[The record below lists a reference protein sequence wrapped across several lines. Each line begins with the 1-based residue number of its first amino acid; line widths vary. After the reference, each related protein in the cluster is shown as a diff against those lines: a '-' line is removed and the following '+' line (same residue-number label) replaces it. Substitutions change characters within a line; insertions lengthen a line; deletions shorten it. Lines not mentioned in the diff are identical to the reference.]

1 MQAAPCSSSPMTLRN
16 AAGSGEAQRLLPSRF
31 ESGSTVSGEG
41 DQGAGGALGRPLK
54 PAPSEP
60 KAETVVSTPMLTA
73 INSDLPGQVT
83 GQVRENVYDSGTG
96 KHLLIPQGTR
106 LVGLY
111 GHHIA

>member
-1 MQAAPCSSSPMTLRN
+1 
-16 AAGSGEAQRLLPSRF
+16 
-31 ESGSTVSGEG
+31 
-41 DQGAGGALGRPLK
+41 
-54 PAPSEP
+54 
-60 KAETVVSTPMLTA
+60 MLTA

-111 GHHIA
+111 GHHIASSVTQCSCPRSAPASSS